1 MEQVI
6 QDDEVGSG
14 DRPPAEGGTPWHFW
28 LVGIVSLLWNAFG
41 GYDYTMSQLRD
52 PAYLKQTM
60 GPMGV
65 SVEQA
70 TAWLDSF
77 PVWASAMW
85 AIGVWGS
92 VLGSILLLLRS
103 RHAATAFIVSFIAA
117 AINFAFETTMET
129 MPQLADNTMSK
140 VMPLVIL
147 AAIALQWWY
156 ARRMRAVGVLR

>member
-1 MEQVI
+1 
-6 QDDEVGSG
+6 
-14 DRPPAEGGTPWHFW
+14 
-28 LVGIVSLLWNAFG
+28 
-41 GYDYTMSQLRD
+41 
-52 PAYLKQTM
+52 M

-92 VLGSILLLLRS
+92 VLGSILLLMRW
-103 RHAATAFIVSFIAA
+103 RHAVTAFAVSFVAA

-129 MPQLADNTMSK
+129 MPQLEGSAMSK

-147 AAIALQWWY
+147 AAIVLQWWY
-156 ARRMRAVGVLR
+156 ARRMRAAGVLR